1 MMGKR
6 VEIVGGEIWV
16 YTACEMC
23 TMDLFLVLSEIR
35 LLKLNRWFQRGVA
48 DVSNA

>member
-1 MMGKR
+1 MGD
-6 VEIVGGEIWV
+6 ENWV
-16 YTACEMC
+16 YMVREMC